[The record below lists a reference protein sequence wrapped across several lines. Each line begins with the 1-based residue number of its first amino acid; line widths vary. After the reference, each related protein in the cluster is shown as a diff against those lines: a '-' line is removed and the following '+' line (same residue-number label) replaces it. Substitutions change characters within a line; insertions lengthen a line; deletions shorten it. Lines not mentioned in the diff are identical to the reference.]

1 MSHCGLPAVVSFWLS
16 KGPGRPAAYYKTG
29 SLQQEEQEEQ
39 EQEEQE
45 EQEEDTAAGRG
56 DTWLH
61 QCE

>member
-29 SLQQEEQEEQ
+29 SLQQEEQEE
-39 EQEEQE
+39 
-45 EQEEDTAAGRG
+45 DTAAGRG